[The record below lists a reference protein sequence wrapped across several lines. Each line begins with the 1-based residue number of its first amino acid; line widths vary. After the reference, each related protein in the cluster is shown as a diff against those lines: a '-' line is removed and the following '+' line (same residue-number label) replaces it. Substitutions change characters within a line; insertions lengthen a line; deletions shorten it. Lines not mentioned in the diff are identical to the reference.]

1 VINRFSASPSMPDLL
16 ERRRLEVRPGEL
28 IRRRRVEKL
37 QTQNYLLRVIVTS
50 SRFRV
55 FAQRHATQNP

>member
-55 FAQRHATQNP
+55 SAPRPGTQNP